1 MLLSVNRV
9 CTGCHLDTA
18 LTVVAFEEIARAW
31 SAALLWKALHL
42 RMVGYRCATSEIRI
56 VACGL
61 KHADPEH
68 NPAVG
73 YLHHSGMLLTDPA
86 CALHRLFRS
95 PA

>member
-1 MLLSVNRV
+1 MRV
-9 CTGCHLDTA
+9 PKFA
-18 LTVVAFEEIARAW
+18 LRSERAFEEIARAW
-31 SAALLWKALHL
+31 SASLLWKALHQF
-42 RMVGYRCATSEIRI
+42 MVGHRCATSDIKFM
-56 VACGL
+56 ACGL

>member
-1 MLLSVNRV
+1 MRV
-9 CTGCHLDTA
+9 PKFA
-18 LTVVAFEEIARAW
+18 LRSERAFEEIARAW

-42 RMVGYRCATSEIRI
+42 RMVGHRCATSE
-56 VACGL
+56 VKFMACGL

-73 YLHHSGMLLTDPA
+73 YLHHSGLLHTDPA